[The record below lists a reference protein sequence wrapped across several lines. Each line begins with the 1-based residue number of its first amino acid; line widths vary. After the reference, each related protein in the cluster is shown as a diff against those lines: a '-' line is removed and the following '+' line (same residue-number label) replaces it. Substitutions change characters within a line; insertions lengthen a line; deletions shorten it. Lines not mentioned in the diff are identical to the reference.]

1 MRKGSRRVKFELQMA
16 GEDKYDEED
25 PEVFDDVDDD
35 DEEEEGKVVELLEVY
50 RDISARINSEIQ
62 LLPPLLPFRFGNGLL
77 MQYVAN
83 SPGIDDKLGI
93 MEVGLLIALTSLG
106 LHFTNVLLN
115 YVKTYICAL
124 ECVLLVVLFLY
135 CIYYY
140 TVIDTL
146 NPSSPFYVADRIFY
160 FSMVVS
166 SIMFVSLIIGLI
178 ILVYLKHKKQRIDP
192 DIGLLK
198 QLTEICTP
206 STNLI
211 PMGVANGL
219 IALYIIQPPDANKDD
234 KVFLDTLALT
244 LGSISIFLSS
254 LESIGKIAMMV
265 ALRDG
270 QLDIDEKKT
279 LSTLQ
284 LLKNT
289 ALVLQLILFC
299 VMFAHCLVI
308 YNFNWICPRNILI
321 VCSIIS
327 GLIVIFAAIFAII
340 VLVFRHL
347 DFEGSEDN
355 VEEDGEDKDKDKK
368 EDKKE
373 EEEKDKK
380 PKDGEE
386 DD

>member
-124 ECVLLVVLFLY
+124 EIENSIEITSMKLPLRYTNILIMFLQCVLLVVLFLY

-284 LLKNT
+284 FVRLS
-289 ALVLQLILFC
+289 LV
-299 VMFAHCLVI
+299 
-308 YNFNWICPRNILI
+308 
-321 VCSIIS
+321 
-327 GLIVIFAAIFAII
+327 
-340 VLVFRHL
+340 
-347 DFEGSEDN
+347 
-355 VEEDGEDKDKDKK
+355 
-368 EDKKE
+368 
-373 EEEKDKK
+373 
-380 PKDGEE
+380 
-386 DD
+386 